1 MTERNVHSTLMLKL
15 FDEYAKA
22 RTMEAR
28 GLQRFTRHGGNTKGQ
43 QGVEQA
49 ERFAN
54 KASEIAATLQ
64 QLMKAY

>member
-1 MTERNVHSTLMLKL
+1 MSERNVHSTLMLKL

-28 GLQRFTRHGGNTKGQ
+28 GLQRFTRHGGTKKGQ

-49 ERFAN
+49 EHHAN
-54 KASEIAATLQ
+54 KASEIADTLQ
-64 QLMKAY
+64 KLMKTC